1 MHLPPV
7 QPVSYSDI
15 YVSGEVIIHESAV
28 VAPGAILNAAPNSR
42 IVIGAGVCVGM
53 GAILNACHGAIEVEE
68 GAVLGAGV
76 LTIGRVKIGS
86 NACIG
91 AATTIFNAS
100 VDKMAVIPAGSLIGD
115 PSRQVTILAGAET
128 DNSPASVADNN
139 GFSTPEREFKNDKLS
154 EESLTKSDEVLKS
167 KKLPVETDLPSSER
181 TVQEQ
186 SSVEADSPPVEPTV
200 QVEPHQV
207 EPEAS
212 PQSSKSPVIGQVY
225 INQLLISL
233 FPERNSLNR
242 PNQDS
247 D

>member
-115 PSRQVTILAGAET
+115 TSRQVTILAG
-128 DNSPASVADNN
+128 
-139 GFSTPEREFKNDKLS
+139 
-154 EESLTKSDEVLKS
+154 
-167 KKLPVETDLPSSER
+167 TDLPSSER

>member
-115 PSRQVTILAGAET
+115 PSRQVTILAG
-128 DNSPASVADNN
+128 
-139 GFSTPEREFKNDKLS
+139 
-154 EESLTKSDEVLKS
+154 
-167 KKLPVETDLPSSER
+167 TDLPPSEP

-186 SSVEADSPPVEPTV
+186 SSVEADSPSVEPTV
-200 QVEPHQV
+200 QVESHQV

-233 FPERNSLNR
+233 FPERNSLKR